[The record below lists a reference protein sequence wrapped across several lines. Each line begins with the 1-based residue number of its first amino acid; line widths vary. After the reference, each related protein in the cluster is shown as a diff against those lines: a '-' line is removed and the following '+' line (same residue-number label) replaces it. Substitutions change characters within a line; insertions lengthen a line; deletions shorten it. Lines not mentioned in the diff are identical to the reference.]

1 MKNLGALQ
9 CKFSVRSAHFLPDC
23 RSLFS
28 VTDVTDLIL
37 FWTPGKITHIAQSP
51 SAVVEFWKYAKNI
64 FVVLPPSVVMSQK
77 TFRCFP
83 SLAGSIQYFP
93 SPLDAPMS
101 WMSLQDFDAKV
112 KIAC

>member
-1 MKNLGALQ
+1 MQ
-9 CKFSVRSAHFLPDC
+9 VFSAFSPFSLPDC

-28 VTDVTDLIL
+28 VKDVTDLIL
-37 FWTPGKITHIAQSP
+37 FWTLRKITHIAQSP
-51 SAVVEFWKYAKNI
+51 SAAVEIWKYAKNI

-101 WMSLQDFDAKV
+101 WMSSQDFDAKV